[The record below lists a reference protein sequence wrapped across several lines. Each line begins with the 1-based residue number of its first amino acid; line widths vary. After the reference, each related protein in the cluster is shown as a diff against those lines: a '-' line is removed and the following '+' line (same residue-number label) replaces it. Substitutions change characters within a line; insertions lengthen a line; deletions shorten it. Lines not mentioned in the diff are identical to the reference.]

1 LRTIVTLSDID
12 EAINNLG
19 YTNEKQI
26 KTRIIN
32 ALRQFYSDESSVRT
46 VTKINPDDLISL
58 IRDTDNRLEDSCI
71 GDTTPVDRY
80 PGWA

>member
-1 LRTIVTLSDID
+1 MRTIVTLLGID

-26 KTRIIN
+26 KTRVIR

-46 VTKINPDDLISL
+46 VTKINPDDLSL
-58 IRDTDNRLEDSCI
+58 YDRSFCEPGATSNILGFRCI
-71 GDTTPVDRY
+71 DL
-80 PGWA
+80 